1 MIAGILPAKEVF
13 VDFTFTE
20 DQEMTRNLVREFA
33 DNEIAPRVRYF
44 DNTQEFPLEIM
55 MKLGELGLL
64 GVVIPPEYGGAG
76 MSYLEYVSVI
86 EELGRV
92 DPSIGLGVAA
102 HNGLCSNHIFLFGN
116 EEQKQKYLTQLASGK
131 KIGAWALTEPNAGSD
146 AKGLLTTAEKKN
158 GKWILNGSKNFI
170 THGTVGDIAVVMAV
184 TDRSNPKDG
193 ITAFILEKGMTGFRA
208 SRKEDKL
215 GHRASDTSSLVF
227 EDCEVPEENLIGKP
241 GQGFRQTMQI
251 LEGGRIAI
259 AALSVGTAQ
268 GAFDLALKYSKER
281 KQFGN
286 PIAEYQAIQWMLA
299 DSATEIEAGRLLTYR
314 AAWLR
319 QNGRK
324 FAKEAFMAKLYASE
338 VAVKVAD
345 RCVQIHGGYG
355 YIKEFLAEK
364 FYRDAKLLTIGE
376 GTSEIQRIAIAKQ
389 ILK

>member
-1 MIAGILPAKEVF
+1 M
-13 VDFTFTE
+13 DFTFTE

-33 DNEIAPRVRYF
+33 ENEIAPKVRYF
-44 DNTQEFPLEIM
+44 DQTQEFPLEIM
-55 MKLGELGLL
+55 SRLGDLGLL
-64 GVVIPPEYGGAG
+64 GVVFPPEYGGAG
-76 MSYLEYVSVI
+76 MSYLEYVAVI

-92 DPSIGLGVAA
+92 DPAIGLSVAA
-102 HNGLCSNHIFLFGN
+102 HNGLCSNHIFLFAN
-116 EEQKQKYLTQLASGK
+116 EELKKKYLVPLASGK

-146 AKGLLTTAEKKN
+146 AKGLLTTAEKRN
-158 GKWILNGSKNFI
+158 GCWVLNGTKNFI

-193 ITAFILEKGMTGFRA
+193 ITAFILEKGMPGFRA
-208 SRKEDKL
+208 SKKEDKL
-215 GHRASDTSSLVF
+215 GHRASDTSSLTF
-227 EDCEVPEENLIGKP
+227 EDCEVPDENVIGEP

-268 GAFDLALKYSKER
+268 GAFDLGLKYSKER
-281 KQFGN
+281 KQFGHA
-286 PIAEYQAIQWMLA
+286 ISDYQAIQWMLA
-299 DSATEIEAGRLLTYR
+299 DSATEIEAARLLTYR

-319 QNGRK
+319 QNGRR
-324 FAKEAFMAKLYASE
+324 FAKEAFMAKLFASE
-338 VAVKVAD
+338 VAVRVAD

-355 YIKEFLAEK
+355 YIKDFLAEK

-389 ILK
+389 ILR

>member
-1 MIAGILPAKEVF
+1 M
-13 VDFTFTE
+13 DFAFTE
-20 DQEMTRNLVREFA
+20 DQELTRQMVREFA
-33 DNEIAPRVRYF
+33 ENEIAPKVRYF
-44 DNTQEFPLEIM
+44 DETQEFPLEIM
-55 MKLGELGLL
+55 TKLGHLGLL
-64 GVVIPPEYGGAG
+64 GVVIPSEYGGAG
-76 MSYLEYVSVI
+76 MTYLEYVCVI

-92 DPSIGLGVAA
+92 DSAIGLGVAA
-102 HNGLCSNHIFLFGN
+102 HNGLCSNHIFVFGN
-116 EEQKQKYLTQLASGK
+116 EDQKKKYLTQLASGQ

-146 AKGLLTTAEKKN
+146 AKGLQTVAQKRN
-158 GKWILNGSKNFI
+158 GSWVLNGTKNFI

-193 ITAFILEKGMTGFRA
+193 ITAFIVEKGTPGFRA

-215 GHRASDTSSLVF
+215 GHRASDTSSLTF
-227 EDCEVPEENLIGKP
+227 EDCEVPEENVIGGV
-241 GQGFRQTMQI
+241 GQGFRQSMQI
-251 LEGGRIAI
+251 LEGGRVAI
-259 AALSVGTAQ
+259 AALSVGVAQ
-268 GAFDLALKYSKER
+268 GALELALKYSKER

-299 DSATEIEAGRLLTYR
+299 DTATEIEAARLMTYR

-324 FAKEAFMAKLYASE
+324 FAKEAFMAKLFASE
-338 VAVKVAD
+338 VAVRAAD
-345 RCVQIHGGYG
+345 KCVQIHGGYG

-364 FYRDAKLLTIGE
+364 YYRDAKLLTIGE

>member
-1 MIAGILPAKEVF
+1 
-13 VDFTFTE
+13 VDFTFTD
-20 DQEMTRNLVREFA
+20 DQEMTRKLVRDFA
-33 DNEIAPRVRYF
+33 ENEIAPSVRHF
-44 DNTQEFPLEIM
+44 DDTQEFPREIM
-55 MKLGELGLL
+55 SKLGELGLL
-64 GVVIPPEYGGAG
+64 GVVFPPEYGGAG
-76 MSYLEYVSVI
+76 MSYLEYAGVI

-102 HNGLCSNHIFLFGN
+102 HNGLCSNHIFLFAN
-116 EEQKQKYLTQLASGK
+116 EAQKQKYLVPLASGK

-146 AKGLLTTAEKKN
+146 AKGLLTTAEKRN

-193 ITAFILEKGMTGFRA
+193 ITAFILEKGMPGFRA
-208 SRKEDKL
+208 SKKEDKL
-215 GHRASDTSSLVF
+215 GHRASDTSSLAF
-227 EDCEVPEENLIGKP
+227 EDCEVPDENVIGTP
-241 GQGFRQTMQI
+241 GQGFRQCMQI

-268 GAFDLALKYSKER
+268 GAFELALKYSKER
-281 KQFGN
+281 RQFGK
-286 PIAEYQAIQWMLA
+286 PIADYQAIQWMLA
-299 DSATEIEAGRLLTYR
+299 DSATEIEAARLMTYR

-319 QNGRK
+319 QSGRR
-324 FAKEAFMAKLYASE
+324 FAKEAFMAKLFASE
-338 VAVKVAD
+338 VAVRTAD

-389 ILK
+389 LLK